1 MLCNWLYVI
10 KIIENSTV
18 QRKMREEK
26 SQRLH
31 IDCCYTKISVAFD
44 QIIHVSFV
52 QYNFFPSKMEIMFY
66 IRSHLSFNVCSLDFK
81 LLFQLTSSEKSQ
93 LFGVCTSTSHCISN
107 RYYWVNH
114 MYWLHYTFQM
124 TSQLPFFNVLHSI
137 YPYIYISFSS
147 LSLFIYSNACWNER
161 PLAKR

>member
-44 QIIHVSFV
+44 QIIHDVSFV
-52 QYNFFPSKMEIMFY
+52 QYNFFPGEIG
-66 IRSHLSFNVCSLDFK
+66 N
-81 LLFQLTSSEKSQ
+81 
-93 LFGVCTSTSHCISN
+93 
-107 RYYWVNH
+107 
-114 MYWLHYTFQM
+114 
-124 TSQLPFFNVLHSI
+124 NVLHS
-137 YPYIYISFSS
+137 
-147 LSLFIYSNACWNER
+147 LT
-161 PLAKR
+161 PLI